1 MEIAMAM
8 AWRGERVS
16 RAARR
21 ADLVLVDV
29 RYDPEDGAVRLA
41 RGYERRGDVWSDLV
55 ILDRAALIDRIRRG
69 KKTFTGRAKDLPGD
83 FEILSP
89 VTVGPGGDALHVG
102 SNDKGTGRE
111 DLGLPVF

>member
-1 MEIAMAM
+1 MEMEMAT

-16 RAARR
+16 RTARR

-29 RYDPEDGAVRLA
+29 RCDPEGSGVRLA

-89 VTVGPGGDALHVG
+89 VMVGPEGDALHVG
-102 SNDKGTGRE
+102 SNDRGTRRE